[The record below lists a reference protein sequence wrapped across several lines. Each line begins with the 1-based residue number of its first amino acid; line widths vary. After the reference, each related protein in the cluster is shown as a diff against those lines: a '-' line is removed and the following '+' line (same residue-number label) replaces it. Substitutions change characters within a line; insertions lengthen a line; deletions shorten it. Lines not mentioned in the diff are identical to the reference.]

1 MTFHHLS
8 PPVGDTRDF
17 RGAPGFGDGGDME
30 EPLYTEF
37 KRTKMEEWERR
48 RSANPA
54 VERPTQDQILREWLE
69 IMETLTNIEVLPDLE

>member
-1 MTFHHLS
+1 
-8 PPVGDTRDF
+8 
-17 RGAPGFGDGGDME
+17 ME

-48 RSANPA
+48 KAANQA

-69 IMETLTNIEVLPDLE
+69 IMETLTDIEVLPDLE